1 MLQKIRSFI
10 LSSFLLLLS
19 VLFLSGCVTSTLRS
33 VDVSRIQSI
42 QGTVF
47 YKGDISNPDAIVVDA
62 AGGLMMKTG
71 SDWMQAYGS
80 EAETLTQK
88 LLSQGYDPKAMIV
101 INDGQ
106 ESQEGIFAAKKDSSS
121 DKEIT
126 YSLSANLEKG
136 IFRINETISTANGYG
151 SGGGY

>member
-1 MLQKIRSFI
+1 MLQKIRSLI

-88 LLSQGYDPKAMIV
+88 LLSQGYDPKSYDRHQRRPGEPGR
-101 INDGQ
+101 NLCR
-106 ESQEGIFAAKKDSSS
+106 QEG
-121 DKEIT
+121 
-126 YSLSANLEKG
+126 LQ
-136 IFRINETISTANGYG
+136 FRQRNYLLALRKP
-151 SGGGY
+151 

>member
-1 MLQKIRSFI
+1 MLQKIRSLI

-71 SDWMQAYGS
+71 SAR
-80 EAETLTQK
+80 
-88 LLSQGYDPKAMIV
+88 P
-101 INDGQ
+101 
-106 ESQEGIFAAKKDSSS
+106 
-121 DKEIT
+121 
-126 YSLSANLEKG
+126 
-136 IFRINETISTANGYG
+136 RH
-151 SGGGY
+151 